1 MSKYIQ
7 IAIDGPGSAGKST
20 LAKGTAASLAKSIDC
35 VYVDT
40 GALYRAVGLYMSRSG
55 IDCADAEAVEEALG
69 GVSVSLEY
77 RDGSQVVTLNG
88 EDVTGLIRTPE
99 ISMRASQVSAIPA
112 VRAFLLETQ
121 RSIAES
127 VSVVMDGRDIG
138 TVILPH
144 ADVKIFL
151 TATAEQRAK
160 RRYKELKEKG
170 QDVDYET
177 VKAELIARDKA
188 DETRAA
194 APLKAADDA
203 IPFDN
208 SEVGI
213 EEGIDWLLERVKE
226 RCADKLE
233 SLKR

>member
-1 MSKYIQ
+1 MRKYIQ
-7 IAIDGPGSAGKST
+7 IAVDGPGSAGKST
-20 LAKGTAASLAKSIDC
+20 LAKGTAARLSETIDC

-40 GALYRAVGLYMSRSG
+40 GALYRSVGLYMFRKG
-55 IDCADAEAVEEALG
+55 IDCADPGAVIPELAD
-69 GVSVSLEY
+69 VRVSLEY
-77 RDGSQVVTLNG
+77 RDGAQIVTLNG

-99 ISMRASQVSAIPA
+99 ISMRASQVSAIPE
-112 VRAFLLETQ
+112 VRAFLLDTQ

-138 TVILPH
+138 TVILPE

-151 TATAEQRAK
+151 TATADQRAK
-160 RRYKELKEKG
+160 RRWKELREKG

-194 APLKAADDA
+194 APLKAADDS

-213 EEGIDWLLERVKE
+213 EEGIDWLVGKVREK
-226 RCADKLE
+226 CAGKLE
-233 SLKR
+233 ALKR